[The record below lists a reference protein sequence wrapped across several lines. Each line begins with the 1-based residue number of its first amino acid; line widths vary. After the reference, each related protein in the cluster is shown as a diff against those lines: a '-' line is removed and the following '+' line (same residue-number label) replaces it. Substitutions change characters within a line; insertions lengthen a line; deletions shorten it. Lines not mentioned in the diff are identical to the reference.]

1 MRGPMRVAGRVVVV
15 AFAVAALAL
24 SAASAGVAV
33 QDGPV
38 GQTGID
44 ADSTTLAAAVG
55 PDGDADWRVTYRIEL
70 DDKNTTDAFES
81 LRQDIEANRSQ
92 YVATFRDRIEAT
104 ATSAENTTG
113 REMSVGNFSVEAET
127 RAQPDTTFGVITYRF
142 EWSGFAAADGE
153 RVTAGDALDGLIL
166 DSGTALRVSWPD
178 GYGIASVTP
187 DATEREAGAV
197 VWRGPADFEV
207 GEPRVTVEQG
217 AGSTPT
223 ETTSPGGG
231 NGDGPGG
238 DGTEGGLGSLLPVAV
253 LLAVALAVGGVLLAR
268 REDVG
273 PAGGSDGPAG
283 AAGDSGSGDGSGGD
297 GTPAA
302 PPEELLSNE
311 ERVLRLLE
319 ERGGRMKQQ
328 EVAEELDWTAAKT
341 SQVVGDLR
349 EDGDL
354 DSFRLGRE
362 NVLTLPDVEI
372 DGSGGDGSD
381 GE

>member
-1 MRGPMRVAGRVVVV
+1 MRVAGRVVVV
-15 AFAVAALAL
+15 AFAVAALVL
-24 SAASAGVAV
+24 TVASAGVAV

-44 ADSTTLAAAVG
+44 ADSTTLSAAVG

-70 DDKNTTDAFES
+70 DDQNATDAFES
-81 LRQDIEANRSQ
+81 LRQDIEANRSR

-104 ATSAENTTG
+104 AESAENTTG
-113 REMSVGNFSVEAET
+113 REMSVGNFGVEAET
-127 RAQPDTTFGVITYRF
+127 RAQPDTTFGVVTYRF
-142 EWSGFAAADGE
+142 EWNGFAAADGD
-153 RVTAGDALDGLIL
+153 RIAAGDALDGLIL
-166 DSGTALRVSWPD
+166 DSRTALRVSWPD
-178 GYGIASVTP
+178 GYGATDVTP
-187 DATEREAGAV
+187 DATEREEGAV
-197 VWRGPADFEV
+197 VWRGPVDFEA
-207 GEPRVTVEQG
+207 GEPRVTVERG

-223 ETTSPGGG
+223 GTASPGGG
-231 NGDGPGG
+231 GGGGGPG
-238 DGTEGGLGSLLPVAV
+238 DGTEGGPGSLLPVAV
-253 LLAVALAVGGVLLAR
+253 LLAVALAAGGVLLAR

-273 PAGGSDGPAG
+273 PAGGGDGAAG

-319 ERGGRMKQQ
+319 ENGGRMKQQ
-328 EVAEELDWTAAKT
+328 EVAGELDWTAAKT

-349 EDGDL
+349 DEDELG
-354 DSFRLGRE
+354 SFRLGWE

-372 DGSGGDGSD
+372 DGSSGDGGD
-381 GE
+381 EE

>member
-1 MRGPMRVAGRVVVV
+1 MRVAGRVVVV
-15 AFAVAALAL
+15 AFAVAALVL
-24 SAASAGVAV
+24 TVASAGVAV

-44 ADSTTLAAAVG
+44 ADSTTLSAAVG

-70 DDKNTTDAFES
+70 DDQNATDAFES
-81 LRQDIEANRSQ
+81 LRQDIEANRSR

-104 ATSAENTTG
+104 AESAENTTG
-113 REMSVGNFSVEAET
+113 REMSVGNFGVEAET
-127 RAQPDTTFGVITYRF
+127 RAQPDTTFGVVTYRF
-142 EWSGFAAADGE
+142 EWNGFAAADGD
-153 RVTAGDALDGLIL
+153 RIAAGDALDGLIL
-166 DSGTALRVSWPD
+166 DSRTALRVSWPD
-178 GYGIASVTP
+178 GYGATDVTP
-187 DATEREAGAV
+187 DATEREEGAV
-197 VWRGPADFEV
+197 VWRGPVDFEA
-207 GEPRVTVEQG
+207 GEPRVTVERG

-223 ETTSPGGG
+223 GTASPGGG
-231 NGDGPGG
+231 GGGGGPG
-238 DGTEGGLGSLLPVAV
+238 DGTEGGPGSLLPVAV
-253 LLAVALAVGGVLLAR
+253 LLAVALAAGGVLLAR

-273 PAGGSDGPAG
+273 PAGGGDGAAG

-319 ERGGRMKQQ
+319 ENGGRMKQQ
-328 EVAEELDWTAAKT
+328 EVAGELDWTAAKT

-349 EDGDL
+349 DEDELG
-354 DSFRLGRE
+354 SFRLGRE

-372 DGSGGDGSD
+372 DGSSGDGGD
-381 GE
+381 EE